1 MKRRNRIKYRIM
13 NEMIIEF
20 ENDKLPYVLF
30 FGDDDLSEN
39 NNLYELYSSIIVNV
53 KSSIQMVEFK
63 ITLRD
68 EKKKI
73 FKLLK
78 N

>member
-30 FGDDDLSEN
+30 FGDDDLSEK

-53 KSSIQMVEFK
+53 KSSVQMVEFK

>member
-1 MKRRNRIKYRIM
+1 M

-30 FGDDDLSEN
+30 FGDDDLSEK

-53 KSSIQMVEFK
+53 KSSV
-63 ITLRD
+63 
-68 EKKKI
+68 
-73 FKLLK
+73 
-78 N
+78 